1 MSSILTNASALTAL
15 QALNMTQQ
23 NLAITQSQISTGLKV
38 ASAAD
43 NAAYWSIAQN
53 LTSDTGVL
61 GAVGS
66 SLAQSQSV
74 LGAATAAINTV
85 ITTIHSMQTALSD
98 ANNPNADLTQINTTL
113 TALGHQLTDAVTGAS
128 FSGLNLLDG
137 SQDAAPL
144 SFVSGYNVSTAGVAS
159 FNSIGLTTQALT
171 GAGTTTTTT
180 VAPDVTDATTL
191 KQLTALVDNTA
202 TVTAASYGNDIIDTT
217 TDTTGDS
224 FTVTSVN
231 LAGVSTTTT
240 YSAVDK
246 NGNAETL
253 AALNTSASAATFGG
267 GALHV
272 TVSTKPPAGLL
283 TGGAFDLTNLAV
295 TSANVAAAETAA
307 AAALTAVT
315 SYASII
321 GSTANQMTAATT
333 FNSALSDNYTTG
345 ISALVDADM
354 NEASTRLQALQTQ
367 QQLGVQSLSIANQ
380 SSQLILKLFQ

>member
-23 NLAITQSQISTGLKV
+23 NLATTQSQISTGLRV

-53 LTSDTGVL
+53 LQSDTGVL
-61 GAVGS
+61 SAVNS

-85 ITTIHSMQTALSD
+85 LTTIHSISTALSE
-98 ANNPNADLTQINTTL
+98 ANQPDADLTQIQTTL
-113 TALGHQLTDAVTGAS
+113 TALGHQLTDAVSGAS
-128 FSGLNLLDG
+128 FNGLNLLDG
-137 SQDAAPL
+137 SNDAAPL
-144 SFVSGYNVSTAGVAS
+144 NFVSGYNVSTSGVAT
-159 FNSIGLTTQALT
+159 FNSIALQTQALT

-180 VAPDVTDATTL
+180 VAQDITDATTIG
-191 KQLTALVDNTA
+191 QLTALVDNTA

-253 AALNTSASAATFGG
+253 TALNASALATPFGG

-272 TVSTKPPAGLL
+272 SVSTTPPAGIL
-283 TGGAFDLTNLAV
+283 THGGVDLTNLLV
-295 TSANVAAAETAA
+295 NSTNVASTETAVNA
-307 AAALTAVT
+307 VLTAVT

-321 GSTANQMTAATT
+321 GSTANEFTQATT
-333 FNSALSDNYTTG
+333 FNSALSTNYTTG

-354 NEASTRLQALQTQ
+354 NQASTRLQALQTQ

>member
-23 NLAITQSQISTGLKV
+23 NLATTQSQISTGLKV

-53 LTSDTGVL
+53 LQSDTGVL
-61 GAVGS
+61 GAVNS

-85 ITTIHSMQTALSD
+85 ITTIHSIQTALSE
-98 ANNPNADLTQINTTL
+98 ANNPGADLTQIQTTL
-113 TALGHQLTDAVTGAS
+113 TALGHQLSDAVTGAS
-128 FSGLNLLDG
+128 FNGLNLLDG

-144 SFVSGYNVSTAGVAS
+144 SFVSGYNVSSAGVAT
-159 FNSIGLTTQALT
+159 FNSIGLQTQALT

-180 VAPDVTDATTL
+180 VAPDITDATTIG
-191 KQLTALVDNTA
+191 QLNGLADNTA
-202 TVTAASYGNDIIDTT
+202 TVTTASYGNDIIDKT
-217 TDTTGDS
+217 TDTTGDT

-246 NGNAETL
+246 NGTATTVAL
-253 AALNTSASAATFGG
+253 AASGG

-272 TVSTKPPAGLL
+272 SVATTPPAGML
-283 TGGAFDLTNLAV
+283 TQGASDLTNLTV
-295 TSANVAAAETAA
+295 TAATVASTETAVN
-307 AAALTAVT
+307 AALTAVT
-315 SYASII
+315 SYASLI
-321 GSTANQMTAATT
+321 GSTANRMTEAST
-333 FNSALSDNYTTG
+333 FNSALSTNYTTG

>member
-23 NLAITQSQISTGLKV
+23 NLATTQSQISTGLKV

-53 LTSDTGVL
+53 LQSDTGVL
-61 GAVGS
+61 GAVNS

-85 ITTIHSMQTALSD
+85 ITTIHSMQTALSE

-113 TALGHQLTDAVTGAS
+113 AALGAQLTDAVTGAS
-128 FSGLNLLDG
+128 FNGLNLLDG
-137 SQDAAPL
+137 SQAGAPL

-180 VAPDVTDATTL
+180 VAPDITDATTI
-191 KQLTALVDNTA
+191 KQLTSLVDNTT
-202 TVTAASYGNDIIDTT
+202 TVTAVSYGNDMIDTT

-224 FTVTSVN
+224 FTVTSMN

-253 AALNTSASAATFGG
+253 AALNTSASATPFGG

-272 TVSTKPPAGLL
+272 TVATTPPAGLL
-283 TGGAFDLTNLAV
+283 TGGAFDLTALTVN
-295 TSANVAAAETAA
+295 TTNVAAAETAA